1 MLIPVNGI
9 LDEEMEQILYKRD
22 EDNDAIIPELDEVI
36 GIHPDAAMAL
46 LYASRKVFF
55 DMDYDIDFKQKAP
68 KESEY
73 KLDKTGTIVDINQEE
88 NANEFEDG
96 GIIG

>member
-1 MLIPVNGI
+1 
-9 LDEEMEQILYKRD
+9 
-22 EDNDAIIPELDEVI
+22 
-36 GIHPDAAMAL
+36 
-46 LYASRKVFF
+46 
-55 DMDYDIDFKQKAP
+55 MDYDIDFKQKAP